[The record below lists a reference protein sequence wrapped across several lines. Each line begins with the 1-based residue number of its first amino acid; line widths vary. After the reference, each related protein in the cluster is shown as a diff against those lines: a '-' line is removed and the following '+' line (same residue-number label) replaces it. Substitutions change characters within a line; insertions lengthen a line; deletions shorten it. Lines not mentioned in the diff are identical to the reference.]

1 MKQWTRFFYQ
11 PGLPLGEDG
20 RRVTGC
26 KKHIE
31 ISKNAALE
39 SMVLVKNE
47 KNTLPLAK
55 GERIALFGKGTVDYV
70 KGGGGSG
77 DVTVAYKKSI
87 LDGML
92 EKEEEGKVALY
103 APLHDFYKEEVKKQF
118 EAGIEPGLTAE
129 PELPQELLDG
139 ASAFANTAIIS
150 FCRFSGETWDR
161 TVEGKMDFSNVF
173 DVDCAKVNRA
183 QEVFEHGDFYLSNAE
198 AKLVERVA
206 EVFEKVVVV
215 MNVGGVV
222 DTTWFKDND
231 SVQAVLFAWQLGIE
245 GGSAMA
251 DILLGEANPSGK
263 FVDTFAKTLADYPSS
278 DTFHESVDYVEYK
291 EDIYVG
297 YRYFETIPGM
307 AEKVNYPFGYGLSYT
322 TFEMK
327 EEDSFIEND
336 VLEARIAVTNTG
348 SMAGKEVVQLYV
360 SAPQGK
366 LGKPAKELKA
376 FAKTKLLAPGETEV
390 VTLKVNLES
399 LASYDDLGKVKKS
412 AYVLEKGMYEVY
424 YGSNVR
430 DVEMLELAFIA
441 EEDIVVEELQERCI
455 PKTLKERMLADGT
468 METLQQHPELER
480 ISRWPHPD
488 WNTYKAQ
495 ETAPLMQRAY
505 LYDDQEA
512 AKAKKLWQV
521 KNGEV
526 TMEEFMAQLSFDE
539 KIHLLGGQPNTG
551 VANTEGFGNLPKY
564 GVPNIMTVDGPAG
577 VRIYRECGVFT
588 TAFPCATA
596 LACSWNLEMM
606 EEIGQTGAKE
616 ALENNLG
623 IWLTPAMNIH
633 RSPLCGRNFEYFS
646 EDPFVSGK
654 MAGAKVRG
662 IQSMGVAGTLKHFAV
677 NNKETNRRYCDSKV
691 SERALREI
699 YLKGFE
705 IAVKEEQ
712 PWGVMTSYNPMNG
725 IRTAENPELING
737 ILREEWGYQ
746 GLVMSDWCNDDD
758 HPYEIMAGNDV
769 KMPFGYYTRIR
780 EVYNEGKLTDQQ
792 IDTAVKHVLEYL
804 MKIGER

>member
-1 MKQWTRFFYQ
+1 MKQWKRFFYQ

-20 RRVTGC
+20 RRVTGS

-31 ISKNAALE
+31 ISKNAAIE

-47 KNTLPLAK
+47 NNTLPLKEGAK
-55 GERIALFGKGTVDYV
+55 IALFGKGTVDYV

-77 DVTVAYKKSI
+77 DVTVAYTKSI

-92 EKEEEGKVALY
+92 EKEEAGKVALY
-103 APLHDFYKEEVKKQF
+103 APLHDFYRAEVKKQF

-129 PELPQELLDG
+129 PELPEELLSG
-139 ASAFANTAIIS
+139 ASAFADTAIIS

-198 AKLVERVA
+198 ARLVDRVA
-206 EVFEKVVVV
+206 DVFDKVVVV

-222 DTTWFKDND
+222 DTTWFKENNK
-231 SVQAVLFAWQLGIE
+231 VQSVLFAWQLGIE

-251 DILLGEANPSGK
+251 DIILGEANPSGK

-278 DTFHESVDYVEYK
+278 DTFHESIHYVDYK

-322 TFEMK
+322 TFEIK
-327 EEDSFIEND
+327 EEDSVIEND
-336 VLEARIAVTNTG
+336 VLTAKIRVTNTG
-348 SMAGKEVVQLYV
+348 TMAGKEVVQLYV

-390 VTLKVNLES
+390 LTLTADMDS
-399 LASYDDLGKVKKS
+399 FASYDDLGKVKKA
-412 AYVLEKGMYEVY
+412 AYVLEKGLYEVY
-424 YGSNVR
+424 YGNNVR
-430 DVEMLELAFIA
+430 DVELLDLAFIA
-441 EEDIVVEELQERCI
+441 EEDIIVEEVKTRCI
-455 PKTLKERMLADGT
+455 PKTLKERMLSDGS
-468 METLQQHPELER
+468 MESLEQHPELEN
-480 ISRWPHPD
+480 ISKWAYPD

-495 ETAPLMQRAY
+495 EVAPLMQRAY

-526 TMEEFMAQLSFDE
+526 SLEEFMAQLSFDE
-539 KIHLLGGQPNTG
+539 KIQILGGQPNTG

-577 VRIYRECGVFT
+577 VRINRECGVFT

-596 LACSWNLEMM
+596 LACSWNLAMM

-646 EDPFVSGK
+646 EDPFVAGK

-662 IQSMGVAGTLKHFAV
+662 IQSVGVAGTLKHFAV
-677 NNKETNRRYCDSKV
+677 NNKETNRRYCDSKL

-705 IAVKEEQ
+705 IAVKEQQ
-712 PWGVMTSYNPMNG
+712 PWGIMTSYNPMNG
-725 IRTAENPELING
+725 IRTAENGELLNG

-746 GLVMSDWCNDDD
+746 GIVMSDWCNDDD
-758 HPYEIMAGNDV
+758 HPYEIIAGNDV

-780 EVYNEGKLTDQQ
+780 EIYEAGILTEEQ
-792 IDTAVKHVLEYL
+792 IDTAAKHVFEYL
-804 MKIGER
+804 MKIGEK